1 MHPLARP
8 LVGALGLTLALTAC
22 GGSTSTSSTTTTD
35 TSASTAPAAMAS
47 SAMASPGTM
56 MGMAKSRYGGPVY
69 TGAPNLPATV
79 ALVVAGGGPGHFST
93 AKALTAMVGPT
104 LTAAEVAK
112 LTKQYGAARTT
123 QFIKTFDFA
132 VNDAVAQALKA
143 GVKLPAPAPL
153 KGKDLAVALVK
164 AGLAPDGTF
173 YTEYML
179 DHATGHALHVT
190 VMNDIDAKLSGAA
203 DADYHRIANQ
213 AFYDLAQALGAKTVK
228 LAAFH

>member
-1 MHPLARP
+1 MHFLVRPLA
-8 LVGALGLTLALTAC
+8 GALGLTLALTAC
-22 GGSTSTSSTTTTD
+22 GGSSSSTSSTTTT
-35 TSASTAPAAMAS
+35 ASTAPEAAAS
-47 SAMASPGTM
+47 SAMASPGM
-56 MGMAKSRYGGPVY
+56 AGMSKSRYGGPVY

-93 AKALTAMVGPT
+93 AKALTAMVGPVM
-104 LTAAEVAK
+104 TAAEVAK
-112 LTKQYGAARTT
+112 LTKQYGPARAT
-123 QFIKTFDFA
+123 QFITTFDFA

-143 GVKLPAPAPL
+143 GVKLPPPAPL

-164 AGLAPDGTF
+164 SGLAPDGTF

-179 DHATGHALHVT
+179 DHATGHTIHVA
-190 VMNDIDAKLSGAA
+190 VMNDIDAKISGAA

-228 LAAFH
+228 LAAYH